1 MARMKKVTD
10 ILLGRVAFLLS
21 VLWIT
26 ALAIVHAWPASWW
39 MEVQSVHVADTKAG
53 DPVVMHV
60 QREIHRDFSGTWGVS
75 VRVMDAG
82 KGFVVCSASA
92 VSGYKEGA
100 DLPDTLT
107 LSWWTNGHCNTLP
120 VGVYIVQTMWQVHGS
135 GILPAKTI
143 NATSNLFKV
152 YS

>member
-1 MARMKKVTD
+1 MITKFKDV
-10 ILLGRVAFLLS
+10 LFGKLAFAIS
-21 VLWIT
+21 VLWIS
-26 ALAIVHAWPASWW
+26 ALALIQLWPASWW

-53 DPVVMHV
+53 EPIRMHV
-60 QREIHRDFSGTWGVS
+60 QRDIHRDFSGTWGVS
-75 VRVMDAG
+75 VRVVDAG
-82 KGFVVCSASA
+82 KGYVVCSESA
-92 VSGYKEGA
+92 VSGYLQGA

-120 VGVYIVQTMWQVHGS
+120 VGVYIVQTVWQVHGS

-143 NATSNLFKV
+143 TATSNLFKV

>member
-1 MARMKKVTD
+1 MIAKAKDV
-10 ILLGRVAFLLS
+10 LFGKAAFVLS
-21 VLWIT
+21 VLWISV
-26 ALAIVHAWPASWW
+26 LVLIQFWPASWW

-82 KGFVVCSASA
+82 KGFVACSASA
-92 VSGYKEGA
+92 ISGYKEGA
-100 DLPDTLT
+100 DLPDALT

-120 VGVYIVQTMWQVHGS
+120 VGVYIVQTVWQVHGD

-143 NATSNLFKV
+143 TATSNLFKV
-152 YS
+152 YE

>member
-1 MARMKKVTD
+1 MVGVKKITD
-10 ILLGRVAFLLS
+10 ILLGRVAFVLS
-21 VLWIT
+21 VMWI
-26 ALAIVHAWPASWW
+26 ALLVLIQLWPASWW
-39 MEVQSVHVADTKAG
+39 MDVQSVHVKDTKAG

-82 KGFVVCSASA
+82 KGYIVCSASA

-120 VGVYIVQTMWQVHGS
+120 VGVYLVQTVWQVHGS

-152 YS
+152 Y

>member
-1 MARMKKVTD
+1 MITKFKDV
-10 ILLGRVAFLLS
+10 LFGKLAFVLS
-21 VLWIT
+21 VLWISV
-26 ALAIVHAWPASWW
+26 LATVQLWPASWW
-39 MEVQSVHVADTKAG
+39 MEVQSVHVKDTKVG
-53 DPVVMHV
+53 DPILMHV
-60 QREIHRDFSGTWGVS
+60 QRDIHRDFSGTWGVS

-82 KGFVVCSASA
+82 KGYVVCSESA
-92 VSGYKEGA
+92 VSGYQKGA

-107 LSWWTNGHCNTLP
+107 LSWWTNGQCNTLP
-120 VGVYIVQTMWQVHGS
+120 VGVYIVQTVWEVRGS